1 MARFEIRISG
11 KELREH
17 IAAKALLRR
26 SGLSL
31 TDAARIALERERERR
46 AEEKARN
53 VAFSEALDVYLH
65 EHRHLRARTLSDY
78 RYQGRRLAAAAPD
91 FCRARLRTLSAEDCA
106 RALDAAFPRA
116 RQRKK
121 GLALLCAVFNFAMRK
136 RWAEENPAKAVPTPR
151 ISEKEIAALAPEE
164 IEALKKAAEAQGG
177 PRALA
182 ALGLM
187 LYAGVRPAEMLRLT
201 TADVDLEERVVC
213 IASRCSKTG
222 GPRHVSVAPPLYR
235 ILKNLLQAEEARG
248 ERRGGNA
255 DRAAGLGTQMA
266 ENPQGVRLGA
276 RRRRKALA
284 AGRAAAHLRE
294 LPPEALPR
302 HRETSDRDGPRLSAP
317 AVFALP
323 EHARNLARGRG
334 ALLGMSPRERHA
346 SRRGAARAFIST
358 FPRRRRLGEAAQSR
372 AGAHHAAG
380 AKRGQERPSR
390 IRVFDTRAFPPRGE
404 AAFLRRTFSGRAA
417 GRGWRPRRRFSR
429 RGSGPRSDALR
440 IFPRERSRGASGFFR
455 KFPA

>member
-248 ERRGGNA
+248 NG
-255 DRAAGLGTQMA
+255 AAGTRIAPPDWERKWLKI
-266 ENPQGVRLGA
+266 
-276 RRRRKALA
+276 RKAC
-284 AGRAAAHLRE
+284 GW
-294 LPPEALPR
+294 
-302 HRETSDRDGPRLSAP
+302 G
-317 AVFALP
+317 
-323 EHARNLARGRG
+323 
-334 ALLGMSPRERHA
+334 
-346 SRRGAARAFIST
+346 
-358 FPRRRRLGEAAQSR
+358 LGE
-372 AGAHHAAG
+372 GE
-380 AKRGQERPSR
+380 KRWPQ
-390 IRVFDTRAFPPRGE
+390 
-404 AAFLRRTFSGRAA
+404 
-417 GRGWRPRRRFSR
+417 
-429 RGSGPRSDALR
+429 DALR
-440 IFPRERSRGASGFFR
+440 HTFASYHLKRFRDIGKLQLEMGHASPRLLFSRYLNMRGISRADAARFW
-455 KFPA
+455 A